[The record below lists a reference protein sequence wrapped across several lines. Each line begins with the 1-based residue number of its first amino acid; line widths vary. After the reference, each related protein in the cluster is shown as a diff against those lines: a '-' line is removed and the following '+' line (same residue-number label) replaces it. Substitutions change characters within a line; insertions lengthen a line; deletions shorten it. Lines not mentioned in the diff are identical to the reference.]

1 MRELTE
7 ILHHSA
13 HLRCDAH
20 KAFEMFTKNELIE
33 SWLIKPYSEGG
44 HAEIQPNLGGSYE
57 LFWSPEHRNH
67 DSTLG
72 CKITAIVPDRLLAF
86 DWKGPQEYEKF
97 MNLDP
102 LTHVVVSIFQ
112 AGEVSTEIRLIHSG
126 WGSSTDWNT
135 ARDYFQKAWA
145 SAFQNLEHIVNGN

>member
-44 HAEIQPNLGGSYE
+44 RAEIRPNLGGSYE
-57 LFWSPEHRNH
+57 LFWDPEHRNR

-72 CKITAIVPDRLLAF
+72 CRITAIVPDRLLAF
-86 DWKGPQEYEKF
+86 DWKGPQQYEKF

-102 LTHVVVSIFQ
+102 LTHVVVSIFPD
-112 AGEVSTEIRLIHSG
+112 GGTSTEVHLVHSG
-126 WGSSTDWNT
+126 WGDSTDWNA
-135 ARDYFQKAWA
+135 ARDYFEKAWA